1 MSKSLPVALV
11 LAAGHGTRL
20 RPLTEVRAK
29 PAVPVAGSPLI
40 RRLLKW
46 LADQGVSRTVI
57 NLHYHPKTIT
67 QAVGHGESL
76 GLNVRYSWES
86 QLLGSAGGPRQALDL
101 LGERFFII
109 NGDTLTD
116 VSLKTLF
123 RRHVSTKAQ
132 VTMAV
137 TPHPRPEQYGGIRQ
151 NESGQVG
158 GFSRPGAVNMKHFIG
173 VQIAEAAVFSDLIA
187 GKPASTVGGIYDKL
201 VAKDTGSICTLDTDA
216 KFEDVGTPLDYLNA
230 NQAIMKSEGRTSFN
244 VGVDSTIHPSAQL
257 IESVIWDRV
266 TVGSNCKLHKCI
278 VTDDVIIPDNVTL
291 VRQICI
297 SAKHVMKPGSGSRL
311 GNAIVYPLKTGY

>member
-40 RRLLKW
+40 RHLLKW

-137 TPHPRPEQYGGIRQ
+137 TPHSAPERYGGIRQ
-151 NESGQVG
+151 NKSGHVV

-173 VQIAEAAVFSDLIA
+173 VQLAEASVFADLIA
-187 GKPASTVGGIYDKL
+187 GEPASTVGGIYDNL
-201 VAKDTGSICTLDTDA
+201 VASNTGSIYALETNA
-216 KFEDVGTPLDYLNA
+216 RFEDVGTPLDYLKA
-230 NQAIMKSEGRTSFN
+230 NQAIMKSDGRTSLN
-244 VGVDSTIHPSAQL
+244 IGTDSTIHPSARL
-257 IESVIWDRV
+257 TETVVWDRV
-266 TVGSNCKLHKCI
+266 IVGSNCKLHKCI
-278 VTDDVIIPDNVTL
+278 ITDDVTIPDNVAL
-291 VRQICI
+291 VRQMCI
-297 SAKHVMKPGSGSRL
+297 SAKHVMKPGTGSRL
-311 GNAIVYPLKTGY
+311 GDAFVYPIKTDT